1 MPELFGSKGGL
12 CQVHA
17 MHGDAIS
24 CLIAQFTL
32 DKRNDAFVLCGH
44 QSLLATFTS
53 VSSFDP
59 LLSFCEVG

>member
-1 MPELFGSKGGL
+1 M
-12 CQVHA
+12 HA